1 VDVSKRSNSLF
12 IYPTTRKP
20 PIAVGA
26 VLSFKTIRKF
36 QIMQLQVY
44 RSFSDRTALQDIQ
57 AFRLAVKS
65 PYAEYEPEEVT
76 LARNEVK
83 NWASTTAH
91 LNYCG
96 VVPLVP
102 SSIYYAF
109 QLAGYLQGVK

>member
-1 VDVSKRSNSLF
+1 M
-12 IYPTTRKP
+12 
-20 PIAVGA
+20 
-26 VLSFKTIRKF
+26 SFKTIRKF

-91 LNYCG
+91 FNECG
-96 VVPLVP
+96 IVPVVP
-102 SSIYYAF
+102 SCIFYAF
-109 QLAGYLQGVK
+109 QVGGYLQGVK